1 MSGERGPRES
11 FRLGL
16 RLGLPY
22 AIANSVVALSFG
34 VLATELG
41 FSAFGAIL
49 TAAIVFAGGA
59 QFAALAVLGA
69 GGTVPAA
76 VGSAALVNSRFLPL
90 GIALAPSLP
99 GRPLWRAAQGWT
111 VVDSSWIHAKRS
123 DGSFDRWTLFGS
135 SGIQYAFWVL
145 GTAVGALG
153 GDVLPDTDELG
164 LDAVFPAFFLALLF
178 GELRAGRRRAMGV
191 AAAAALLALAL
202 VPNSP
207 AGVPVLAAGAV
218 ALVGIRMRPA
228 PVPEPSEETP

>member
-1 MSGERGPRES
+1 MSHPGES

-16 RLGLPY
+16 RLGAPY
-22 AIANSVVALSFG
+22 AVANAVVALSFG
-34 VLATELG
+34 VLARQVG
-41 FSAFGAIL
+41 FSPLGAIV

-59 QFAALAVLGA
+59 QFAALAVIAA
-69 GGTVPAA
+69 GGSVAAA
-76 VGSAALVNSRFLPL
+76 VGSGALVNSRFLPL

-99 GRPLWRAAQGWT
+99 GRALWRAAQGWT
-111 VVDSSWIHAKRS
+111 VVDSSWIHAKRP
-123 DGSFDRWTLFGS
+123 DGTFDRWRLFGS

-145 GTAVGALG
+145 GTTIGVLA
-153 GDVLPDTDELG
+153 GDVLPDTDTMG

-178 GELRAGRRRAMGV
+178 GELRAGGRRALGV

-228 PVPEPSEETP
+228 PIPEPSEETP